1 MRKPVLNAP
10 EQQAY
15 IAASYRW
22 NKWSISANYQYI
34 NGLYLKLK
42 DETPA
47 VTENY
52 GLVNMRVSYQL
63 SKCLDIFV
71 KGENLTDKTYQI
83 VNLYPMPGVTVF
95 GGVNL
100 SF

>member
-1 MRKPVLNAP
+1 M
-10 EQQAY
+10 
-15 IAASYRW
+15 
-22 NKWSISANYQYI
+22 SANYQYI
-34 NGLYLKLK
+34 HGLYLKLE

-52 GLVNMRVSYQL
+52 GLLNMKVSCHL
-63 SKCLDIFV
+63 SKWLDVFV

-83 VNLYPMPGVTVF
+83 VNLYPMPGITVF

-100 SF
+100 KYNSAGVR